1 MKVTTDLRRKP
12 KDSKTFKQIKKEER
26 NVAYW
31 NQKGKKKKRETK
43 NKYLNSRLDD
53 DECKLKMNVGVVD
66 DDVKGVVEEMNEGDA
81 E

>member
-1 MKVTTDLRRKP
+1 MLHIE
-12 KDSKTFKQIKKEER
+12 IKR
-26 NVAYW
+26 VN
-31 NQKGKKKKRETK
+31 NNNN